1 MRPIASAA
9 ALVALSLSLAPEAFA
24 QKDAVRTG
32 PPVPPTIRASEAT
45 VINYMGGE
53 PALFTGAL
61 DADDSTHNRPT
72 TCAALSAVG
81 TATAFDTITITNN
94 SPGIA
99 NFIVIS
105 SLVGGGACPNANDTF
120 FALYNGS
127 FNPAAPLT
135 NCLAVNDDISGA
147 TNRCS
152 QLAFMIPVG
161 QTRVL
166 VVSGFN
172 NPPAGL
178 FSYQINFTGTTP
190 VELMDFSVE

>member
-9 ALVALSLSLAPEAFA
+9 ALAVLSLSLAPAAFA

-32 PPVPPTIRASEAT
+32 PPVAPVIRASEDT
-45 VINYMGGE
+45 VINYAGGE

-72 TCAALSAVG
+72 TCGALSAVG

-99 NFIVIS
+99 NFIIFS
-105 SLVGGGACPNANDTF
+105 SLIGGANCGNANDTF

-127 FNPAAPLT
+127 FNPASSLT
-135 NCLAVNDDISGA
+135 NCLAVNDDIMGA

-152 QLAFMIPVG
+152 RLTFMIPVG
-161 QTRVL
+161 ETRVL

-172 NPPAGL
+172 NPPTGL
-178 FSYQINFTGTTP
+178 FTYQINFTGTTP
-190 VELMDFSVE
+190 VELIDYSIE